1 MKLLMGLL
9 ILLGFSLSGDLEKD
23 RQEIYEMSKKLAEV
37 EYEIEKGNLS
47 VEIIDKL
54 NAYGYPIYR
63 IYNKYKYYKDKGE
76 NYHKLYGLSKR
87 LYERYLYVKR
97 TIFPKFVEAD
107 ARRNHLPVCSVE
119 LAGKEKRK
127 IIVRVKN
134 PYSDAEIMKVYEN
147 TQLYYA
153 NRLGFEVIDFQP
165 CK

>member
-1 MKLLMGLL
+1 MKLIVSFL
-9 ILLGFSLSGDLEKD
+9 IFLGFSLSGDLEKD
-23 RQEIYEMSKKLAEV
+23 RQKLYEMSKKLAEV
-37 EYEIEKGNLS
+37 EKEINEGNLS
-47 VEIIDKL
+47 VDVIDKL
-54 NAYGYPIYR
+54 NAYGYPIYS
-63 IYNKYKYYKDKGE
+63 IYSKYRYYKDKGE
-76 NYHKLYGLSKR
+76 KYHKLYGLSKR

-107 ARRNHLPVCSVE
+107 AKRNRLPVCSVE

-134 PYSDAEIMKVYEN
+134 PYSDEEIIKVYEN

-153 NRLGFEVIDFQP
+153 HRLGFEVIDFQP